1 MTDVLSN
8 DDIDIV
14 TSALVIY
21 GVIPGRPAGVRVG
34 LFLHRESC
42 ITSGCMHGTLKPI
55 QWKEIVANSNSGDSV
70 VDRVVRVIA
79 AFPEG
84 VTGLQLSELAARA
97 ELPLTTAHRLVRQLA
112 GHGLLESAPAARSAW
127 ACGSG
132 SSSTAIRPRSNSAR
146 PPCRSW
152 RTSSRCCNQNVN
164 LAVLDGWEALFVERL
179 SRRGSVANRAQVA
192 GRMPVH
198 VSSAGLVLMANQPRA
213 VQAEYLE
220 RIQRS
225 DRPADRRRTSAP
237 CWARPPTR
245 AIAQLAG
252 VVDPDTWGI
261 AVPVLDRRKRAV
273 AALGV
278 VVPLREVRL
287 QALVPAL
294 QTAARGIGRRL
305 RRARRLNHCIPFN
318 GIHVTRITPGG
329 AHC

>member
-1 MTDVLSN
+1 M
-8 DDIDIV
+8 
-14 TSALVIY
+14 
-21 GVIPGRPAGVRVG
+21 
-34 LFLHRESC
+34 
-42 ITSGCMHGTLKPI
+42 
-55 QWKEIVANSNSGDSV
+55 ANSNSGDSV
-70 VDRVVRVIA
+70 VDRILRLIA

-84 VTGLQLSELAARA
+84 VTALQLSELAARA

-112 GHGLLESAPAARSAW
+112 GHGLLEVGPGGSVSLGLRLWELANRSSPTLELRQAALPFM
-127 ACGSG
+127 GD
-132 SSSTAIRPRSNSAR
+132 IQQVLH
-146 PPCRSW
+146 
-152 RTSSRCCNQNVN
+152 QNVN
-164 LAVLDGWEALFVERL
+164 LAVLDGREALFVERL

-220 RIQRS
+220 GFS
-225 DRPADRRRTSAP
+225 D
-237 CWARPPTR
+237 PTGRLVPEDLR
-245 AIAQLAG
+245 ALLGEAAHQGYAQLAG

-261 AVPVLDRRKRAV
+261 AAVPVLDRKKRAV

-305 RRARRLNHCIPFN
+305 GESRQAPSFHS
-318 GIHVTRITPGG
+318 
-329 AHC
+329 AESM